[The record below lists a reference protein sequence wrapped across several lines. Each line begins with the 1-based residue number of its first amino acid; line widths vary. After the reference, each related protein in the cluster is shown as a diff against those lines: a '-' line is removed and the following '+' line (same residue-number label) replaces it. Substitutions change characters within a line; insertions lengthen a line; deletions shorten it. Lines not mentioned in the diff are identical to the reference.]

1 MRVIYEEKN
10 DITEKVEEAILIAN
24 SENEI
29 IEKIVLSKEDFAA
42 LYTDNYSSSPS
53 GRGCPS
59 KNVGNYSPFRY
70 KGVLIEV
77 EGQKEDKPADSL
89 EEISPEDLEQ
99 GVVNLL
105 SVLFGDNK

>member
-29 IEKIVLSKEDFAA
+29 IEKIVLSKEDFTA
-42 LYTDNYSSSPS
+42 LYNDNYEWSPS
-53 GRGCPS
+53 GRGKPS
-59 KNVGNYSPFRY
+59 LNVGNYSPFRY

-77 EGQKEDKPADSL
+77 EEDERSQEVDFSNIF
-89 EEISPEDLEQ
+89 EETF
-99 GVVNLL
+99 GH
-105 SVLFGDNK
+105 LFSKSK

>member
-29 IEKIVLSKEDFAA
+29 IEKIVLSKEDFTA
-42 LYTDNYSSSPS
+42 LYNDNYECSPS
-53 GRGCPS
+53 GRGKPS
-59 KNVGNYSPFRY
+59 LNVGNYSPFRY

-77 EGQKEDKPADSL
+77 EEDERSQ
-89 EEISPEDLEQ
+89 EEEDFSDFFENIF
-99 GVVNLL
+99 GH
-105 SVLFGDNK
+105 LFTQSK

>member
-29 IEKIVLSKEDFAA
+29 IEKIVLSKEDFTA
-42 LYTDNYSSSPS
+42 LYNDNYEWSPS
-53 GRGCPS
+53 GRGKPS
-59 KNVGNYSPFRY
+59 LNVGNYSPFRY

-77 EGQKEDKPADSL
+77 EED
-89 EEISPEDLEQ
+89 EEDERSQEVDFSNIFEETF
-99 GVVNLL
+99 GH
-105 SVLFGDNK
+105 LFTKSK